1 MRTIEEI
8 KVEMDAEQANRPEL
22 VELQDLNANTS
33 AVSYFGLLKKMMAA
47 FIQLLEGSWEVFRE
61 EVTHQI
67 ANTRVGST
75 TWYRDQILA
84 FQLGDQIEVID
95 GRVSYVKIDDNKK
108 ILKQVAVVE
117 TPSGRL
123 SVRVAKS
130 NNAPLSETELKA
142 LTSYVGLV
150 KFAGV
155 LTDVISVAPDEVKL
169 VAAVKV
175 DRQLIDQ
182 NGQAV
187 AGGAYP
193 VFDSIDGYLRALP
206 VNAMIVN
213 SLLIDQAQAVPGV
226 KDVQI
231 DSAQIRRP
239 GGSWVDYSREIESTA
254 GHAILHPDTVI
265 NYAY

>member
-8 KVEMDAEQANRPEL
+8 TIEMEAEQANRPEL
-22 VELQDLNANTS
+22 SGLQDLNANTS
-33 AVSYFGLLKKMMAA
+33 AVSYFALLKKMMAA
-47 FIQLLEGSWEVFRE
+47 FIQLLEASWEVFRE
-61 EVTHQI
+61 EVTQQI

-75 TWYRDQILA
+75 TWYKDQILS
-84 FQLGDQIEVID
+84 FQLGDQIEVVD
-95 GRVSYVKIDDNKK
+95 GRVTYVKLDDNKK

-123 SVRVAKS
+123 SVRVAKA
-130 NNAPLSETELKA
+130 NNAPLNETELKA

-169 VAAVKV
+169 VATVKV

-187 AGGAYP
+187 AGGTYP
-193 VFDSIDGYLRALP
+193 VFDALDGYLRALP
-206 VNAMIVN
+206 VDAIVVN
-213 SLLIDQAQAVPGV
+213 SLLVDQAQAVPGV

-231 DSAQIRRP
+231 SSSQIRRP
-239 GGSWVDYSREIESTA
+239 GGTWVDYTRETESTA